1 MRKIFIVGATVLI
14 FIIFLISCSS
24 KSNESSSE
32 TDASDELLIIS
43 QAQFDSEKM
52 EIGNSSLYQ
61 FEEIVKINGYILA
74 PVDGI
79 AQVNTH
85 VSGLISNIYFST
97 GNYVNKGQI
106 LCALASKEFI
116 SLQQEFA
123 ETASRLKS
131 LKLDYERAKVLI
143 EEKIG
148 SQKEFISI
156 ESEYKSN
163 LAKYEGLK
171 SQLTLI
177 GIHPKQNEDINIIST
192 LNLHAPISGYI
203 TTQKC
208 VIGQYA
214 EPNQALFEIV
224 DMEKLQL
231 QLFVYEK
238 DISKLQEGQQVRYSI
253 QGKENETYLA
263 ELVSVGKSIDLE
275 SKTIPCIAKMKKE
288 DSGKFV
294 NRMYVEAEIIVE
306 KRKAMAISN
315 HALLK
320 AGEEHF
326 LLIEDK
332 TDGKN
337 HYFRKRK
344 VNIGTTANDFTEI
357 IENEI
362 LKNVLVNGVY
372 NIQIE

>member
-1 MRKIFIVGATVLI
+1 MRKIFNIGAIILI
-14 FIIFLISCSS
+14 FKLLLTSCASTS
-24 KSNESSSE
+24 KENNSE
-32 TDASDELLIIS
+32 PNASDELMIIS
-43 QAQFDSEKM
+43 QEQFVSEKM
-52 EIGNSSLYQ
+52 EIGNTSLHQ

-79 AQVNTH
+79 AQVSTH

-106 LCALASKEFI
+106 LCTIASKEFI

-131 LKLDYERAKVLI
+131 LKLDYERAKALI

-171 SQLTLI
+171 SQLALI
-177 GIHPKQNEDINIIST
+177 GIHPKQNEDVKIISS
-192 LNLHAPISGYI
+192 LNLYAPISGYI

-224 DMEKLQL
+224 DIDKLNLQL
-231 QLFVYEK
+231 SVYEK

-253 QGKENETYLA
+253 QGKEKETYLA

-275 SKTIPCIAKMKKE
+275 SKTILCIAKLKKE
-288 DSGKFV
+288 DSRKFV
-294 NRMYVEAEIIVE
+294 NRMYAEAEIIVE
-306 KRKAMAISN
+306 KRNAMAISSD
-315 HALLK
+315 ALLK
-320 AGEEHF
+320 AGDEHF
-326 LLIEDK
+326 LLIQDK
-332 TDGKN
+332 ADGKN
-337 HYFRKRK
+337 HYFRKLK
-344 VNIGTTANDFTEI
+344 VNIGITEKDFTEI
-357 IENEI
+357 IGDEI